1 MSLFHRNSIKFNT
14 HDPLANGL
22 SDEIAAEQKEADAF
36 TLDDISGEELS
47 DQWTKIVKDAKKD
60 PDWFTFSND

>member
-1 MSLFHRNSIKFNT
+1 MSLFHKSNIHFSK

-22 SDEIAAEQKEADAF
+22 SDEIAAEQKESDAF
-36 TLDDISGEELS
+36 NLDDISGDELA